1 VSPGTGALLRAG
13 QCGPVEAAA
22 TRVLGFGRR
31 GLAERS
37 ECSNIASPIGLTQY
51 LAIAAEVAAWVG
63 PGRVLDWGAGWGQT
77 SLLLHAHGAQAVA
90 YDVEDKGAA
99 GGLLAEAEVPYV
111 VTPGPGL
118 PFRDGAFDAVLNC
131 GVLEHVDDERAA
143 LAELRRVLRPG
154 GRLFTYHLPNRHA
167 YAEWLG
173 RRLGR
178 FHHERTY
185 TRAEAIGLFERAGFR
200 VRECRPFHVLPRNV
214 WGRLSMRVTMAPWIG
229 VAYDRF
235 DDTVARI
242 PGLRR
247 VATAWAV
254 VADRPTSPMVTE
266 R

>member
-1 VSPGTGALLRAG
+1 MSSTVDARPRSSHG
-13 QCGPVEAAA
+13 GPVEAAA
-22 TRVLGFGRR
+22 ERVLAFGRR
-31 GLAERS
+31 GLAQRP
-37 ECSNIASPIGLTQY
+37 ECSNIASSIGLAQY
-51 LAIAAEVAAWVG
+51 LAIAAEVSAWTG
-63 PGRVLDWGAGWGQT
+63 QGHLLDWGAGWGQT
-77 SLLLHAHGAQAVA
+77 SLLLRAHGVRVVA

-99 GGLLAEAEVPYV
+99 TGLLREADVPYV

-118 PFRDGAFDAVLNC
+118 PFPDDAFDAVLNC

-167 YAEWLG
+167 YTEWLG

-185 TRAEAIGLFERAGFR
+185 TRREAVHLFEREGFR
-200 VRECRPFHVLPRNV
+200 VEACRAFHVLPRNV
-214 WGRLSMRVTMAPWIG
+214 WGRVAARVPLAPWTG
-229 VAYDRF
+229 VAYDRL
-235 DDTVARI
+235 DAAVARF
-242 PGLRR
+242 PGIRR

-254 VADRPTSPMVTE
+254 VADRP